1 MSDPLAMTAELSS
14 RPALRAE
21 LAELLATHRE
31 RLLRMV
37 RFRMDRRLAGRLDP
51 EDVLQEA
58 FVQADQRIEHFPQN
72 SGGESE
78 GLSAFIWLRL
88 IVQQTLIDAHRR
100 HLGAQRRDAGREVS
114 LATPASPA
122 DTSLSIA
129 GRLVGAITS
138 PSQAA
143 LRNEREA
150 QLAATLAKLSEL
162 DQEVIALRHFEQLS
176 NSEVAAVLGIETK
189 AASIRYVRALKRLK
203 ALLTESSG
211 LTESGA
217 LSHA

>member
-1 MSDPLAMTAELSS
+1 MSDPHAMTAELT
-14 RPALRAE
+14 ALPSPRTA
-21 LAELLATHRE
+21 LAELLAAHRE
-31 RLLRMV
+31 RLLRMI
-37 RFRMDRRLAGRLDP
+37 RFRMDRRLTGRLDP

-58 FVQADQRIEHFPQN
+58 FVQADQRIEHFPQ
-72 SGGESE
+72 GGDGELA

-88 IVQQTLIDAHRR
+88 IVEQTLIDAHRR

-114 LATPASPA
+114 LAKPTSPVA
-122 DTSLSIA
+122 TSHSIA

-150 QLAATLAKLSEL
+150 QLAATLAKMSEL

-203 ALLTESSG
+203 ELLEPMN
-211 LTESGA
+211 L
-217 LSHA
+217 

>member
-1 MSDPLAMTAELSS
+1 MSDPLAMTAELAIPPS
-14 RPALRAE
+14 RRTE

-37 RFRMDRRLAGRLDP
+37 RFRMDRRLTGRLDP

-58 FVQADQRIEHFPQN
+58 FVQADQRIEHFPQ
-72 SGGESE
+72 STDGESDS
-78 GLSAFIWLRL
+78 LSAFIWLRL
-88 IVQQTLIDAHRR
+88 IVEQTLIDAHRR

-114 LATPASPA
+114 LAKPASPVA
-122 DTSLSIA
+122 TSNSIA

-143 LRNEREA
+143 LRSEREA

-203 ALLTESSG
+203 ELLTESG
-211 LTESGA
+211 E